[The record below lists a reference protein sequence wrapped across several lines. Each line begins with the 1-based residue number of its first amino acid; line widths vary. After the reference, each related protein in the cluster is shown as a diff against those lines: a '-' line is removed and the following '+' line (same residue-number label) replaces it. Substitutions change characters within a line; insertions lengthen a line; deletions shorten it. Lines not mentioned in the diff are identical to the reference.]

1 MLIIQK
7 YHIVIAWTIAT
18 SAMLISLFFCEW
30 MKLPPCDLCWY
41 QRMAMYPLVLILG
54 IGVYRKDSHVSTYA
68 FPFACIGLML
78 SVYQITIQAFPNSEM
93 QICSVGVSCTKDY
106 LNLFGFIFIPMLSFV
121 GFLAIIILLY
131 IKSERDK
138 RINNTAIMN
147 NMFE

>member
-18 SAMLISLFFCEW
+18 SAMLISLFFSEW

-54 IGVYRKDSHVSTYA
+54 IGMYRKDSYVSTYA

-93 QICSVGVSCTKDY
+93 KICSVGVSCTKDY
-106 LNLFGFIFIPMLSFV
+106 LNLFGFISIPMLSFV

-131 IKSERDK
+131 IKSDRETK
-138 RINNTAIMN
+138 EQTT
-147 NMFE
+147 

>member
-1 MLIIQK
+1 MLVPK
-7 YHIVIAWTIAT
+7 NGHV
-18 SAMLISLFFCEW
+18 SISIN
-30 MKLPPCDLCWY
+30 MG
-41 QRMAMYPLVLILG
+41 VG
-54 IGVYRKDSHVSTYA
+54 IYRKDSHVSTYA

-106 LNLFGFIFIPMLSFV
+106 LNLFGFISIPMLSFV

-147 NMFE
+147 NMLE

>member
-18 SAMLISLFFCEW
+18 SAMLIILFFSEW

-41 QRMAMYPLVLILG
+41 QRMAMYPLVLILR
-54 IGVYRKDSHVSTYA
+54 IGMYRKDSHVSTYA

-93 QICSVGVSCTKDY
+93 KICSVGVSCTKDY
-106 LNLFGFIFIPMLSFV
+106 LNLFSFIVIPMLSFV

-131 IKSERDK
+131 IKSDRETK
-138 RINNTAIMN
+138 EQTT
-147 NMFE
+147 